1 LRVFR
6 IIFYSKTIKIVD
18 FLLANSHSTS
28 KIRGLQTKN
37 SEVFQ
42 LSFDMENVKTSTK
55 IQKISNSRSTGT
67 LSSRLQ
73 VLLRQSA
80 FGVFLLGMRPISR
93 TGHQRSLQFFL
104 ASNSAKEEKVF
115 YI

>member
-1 LRVFR
+1 VKTIKIVAENRSFCTSLLSVLETLFHL
-6 IIFYSKTIKIVD
+6 FHSKTIKIVD
-18 FLLANSHSTS
+18 FLLANSRSTW
-28 KIRGLQTKN
+28 KMRGLQTKN

-73 VLLRQSA
+73 ISFRQST

-93 TGHQRSLQFFL
+93 TGH
-104 ASNSAKEEKVF
+104 
-115 YI
+115 